1 MDDLLKQ
8 FLADGEKLMGNT
20 PLDFFANYSG
30 PDKHA
35 QNGIHIVW
43 FIAWCR
49 GKNLLSGSFR
59 EALDKYLKS
68 DARNTTSLRDF
79 CDRYTEGSLKPEH
92 LSKQGTQFARKYY
105 GTGWSHTYF
114 QDLEALFP
122 DVESFDQLADKP
134 ENFEATGVVLSKR
147 LAEFGRDQA

>member
-8 FLADGEKLMGNT
+8 FLAEGEQLMENA
-20 PLDFFANYSG
+20 PLDFFANYSA
-30 PDKHA
+30 PDTNA

-43 FIAWCR
+43 FIAWCH
-49 GKNLLSGSFR
+49 GKKLLSESFR
-59 EALDKYLKS
+59 EAVDKYLKS
-68 DARNTTSLRDF
+68 DAHNTTSFRDF
-79 CDRYTEGSLKPEH
+79 CDRHTEGSLRPEH
-92 LSKQGTQFARKYY
+92 LSEQGAQFARKYY

-134 ENFEATGVVLSKR
+134 ENSEATGAVLSKR